1 MANNNPKVKG
11 IKYGTMQQYLRQDKE
26 PNTLYFITDK
36 GLLYR
41 GSSIV
46 VPTKVVDVTPEDAD
60 PPSWFHFTIETYGD
74 DPENPTLLEF
84 DVWGKEA
91 VSAAIQTLQ
100 NAINSHI
107 GTTAAS
113 TRLGHVKLS
122 DATNDTTHGEDYGL
136 THPDTYAATPKAVA
150 NAKSELIEYV
160 NTQLGNL
167 STGMTFKGTYGLP
180 EANPDEDDPLNQI
193 PASAGDT
200 YICISTMTGV
210 AYINS
215 AGIAVSNASLAPGD
229 YIICVQAAVESG
241 GTITTPARWTIVAN
255 TASNAVTTN
264 ETLTAN
270 TVILGNGNKTVKK
283 LAAGTNGQF
292 LRQTPN
298 GARWQSH
305 VNLDHGIAYAEC
317 DTGPEESHKVVTI
330 NDYSIQPYSIVAIRF
345 NSGVYDGNV
354 LVVVD
359 DHDNTLVEPTQI
371 IFHGDIIRDG
381 IIEKGDTATFMFVPE
396 FIIKEQTIR
405 AWVLISVDRAP
416 NNTPTSLS
424 AFTNDIQGLG
434 TCTTGYGT
442 QQKQVT
448 MSGVTINKG
457 SVFAVRFTNPV
468 GAGATMKVNQQA
480 AKAIKHRNLDITTGQ
495 ILGGDTATF
504 IYDGSYYHLLAVDR
518 PIDTAPTAGSH
529 NMVESNGIYN
539 MIQSA
544 IAESTLYW
552 EEMQ

>member
-1 MANNNPKVKG
+1 MANNPKVKG
-11 IKYGTMQQYLRQDKE
+11 IKYGTMQQYLHQEIDKDM
-26 PNTLYFITDK
+26 LYFITDK

-41 GSSIV
+41 GNQIV
-46 VPTKVVDVTPEDAD
+46 VPTKVIDVEPNEDA
-60 PPSWFHFTIETYGD
+60 HENAYYTFTIEAYAD
-74 DPENPTLLEF
+74 DPANPETLSF
-84 DVWGKEA
+84 DVWSKAA
-91 VSAAIQTLQ
+91 VTTLIQSLSTAIS
-100 NAINSHI
+100 NHSGA
-107 GTTAAS
+107 TAS
-113 TRLGHVKLS
+113 DTVKGHTYLS
-122 DATNDTTHGEDYGL
+122 DATDSDLNAATGGT
-136 THPDTYAATPKAVA
+136 AATPLAVKRALAAA
-150 NAKSELIEYV
+150 NQYTDEQIANIS
-160 NTQLGNL
+160 
-167 STGMTFKGTYGLP
+167 SGMTIIGTYGLQ
-180 EANPDEDDPLNQI
+180 ADNPDEYRSLNDI
-193 PASAGDT
+193 PASKGDT

-210 AYINS
+210 AYTNS

-298 GARWQSH
+298 GARWRDH

-317 DTGPEESHKVVTI
+317 ESLLDEHNKVVEI
-330 NDYSIQPYSIVAIRF
+330 NDYVLQKYSIVAVRF
-345 NSGVYDGNV
+345 AQGVGEGDDLSIIDGEAMP
-354 LVVVD
+354 
-359 DHDNTLVEPTQI
+359 VERVPI
-371 IFHGDIIRDG
+371 IYHGEIINKG
-381 IIEKGDTATFMFVPE
+381 IIDKGDTATFMYVPDFLINDQE
-396 FIIKEQTIR
+396 IR
-405 AWVLISVDRAP
+405 AWVLISIDRAP
-416 NNTPTSLS
+416 NNAPTSLS

-434 TCTTGYGT
+434 TCSTGYGT

-457 SVFAVRFTNPV
+457 SVFAVRFSNPV

-480 AKAIKHRNLDITTGQ
+480 VKAIKHRNLDITTGQ
-495 ILGGDTATF
+495 ILGGDTAIF
-504 IYDGSYYHLLAVDR
+504 ISDGSYYHLLAVDR

-544 IAESTLYW
+544 ISEATLYW

>member
-1 MANNNPKVKG
+1 MADNPKVKG
-11 IKYGTMQQYLRQDKE
+11 IKYGTMQQYLRQEID
-26 PNTLYFITDK
+26 NDMLYFITDK

-41 GSSIV
+41 GSQIV
-46 VPTKVVDVTPEDAD
+46 VPTKVIDVEPNEDVHNNAYYT
-60 PPSWFHFTIETYGD
+60 FTIEAYAD
-74 DPENPTLLEF
+74 DPANPETLSF
-84 DVWGKEA
+84 DVWSKAA
-91 VSAAIQTLQ
+91 VTTLIQSLSTAISNHTG
-100 NAINSHI
+100 A
-107 GTTAAS
+107 TAS
-113 TRLGHVKLS
+113 DTVKGHTYLS
-122 DATNDTTHGEDYGL
+122 DATDSDLNAATGGT
-136 THPDTYAATPKAVA
+136 AATPLAVKRALAAA
-150 NAKSELIEYV
+150 NQYTDEQIANIS
-160 NTQLGNL
+160 
-167 STGMTFKGTYGLP
+167 SGMTIIGTYGLQ
-180 EANPDEDDPLNQI
+180 ADNPDEYRSLNDI
-193 PASAGDT
+193 PASKGDT

-210 AYINS
+210 AYTNS
-215 AGIAVSNASLAPGD
+215 AGIAVNNASLAPGD

-241 GTITTPARWTIVAN
+241 GTITTPARWTIVSN

-264 ETLTAN
+264 DTLTADN
-270 TVILGNGNKTVKK
+270 VILGNGNKTVKK

-298 GARWQSH
+298 GARWRDH

-317 DTGPEESHKVVTI
+317 ESLLDEHNKVVEI
-330 NDYSIQPYSIVAIRF
+330 NNYVPQNYSIVAVRF
-345 NSGVYDGNV
+345 AQGVGEGDELSIIDGEAMP
-354 LVVVD
+354 
-359 DHDNTLVEPTQI
+359 VERVPI
-371 IFHGDIIRDG
+371 IYHGEIINKG
-381 IIEKGDTATFMFVPE
+381 VIYKGDTVTFMYVPD
-396 FIIKEQTIR
+396 FLIKDQEIR
-405 AWVLISVDRAP
+405 AWVIISIDRAP

-434 TCTTGYGT
+434 TCSTGYGT

-457 SVFAVRFTNPV
+457 SVFAVRFSNPV

-480 AKAIKHRNLDITTGQ
+480 VKAIKHRNLDITTGQ
-495 ILGGDTATF
+495 ILGGDTAIF
-504 IYDGSYYHLLAVDR
+504 ISDGSYYHLLAVDR

>member
-1 MANNNPKVKG
+1 MADNPKVKG
-11 IKYGTMQQYLRQDKE
+11 IKYGTMQQYLHQEIDKDM
-26 PNTLYFITDK
+26 LYFITDK

-41 GSSIV
+41 GSQIV
-46 VPTKVVDVTPEDAD
+46 VPTKVIDVEPNEDVHNNAYYT
-60 PPSWFHFTIETYGD
+60 FTIEAYAD
-74 DPENPTLLEF
+74 DPANPETLSF
-84 DVWGKEA
+84 DVWSKAA
-91 VSAAIQTLQ
+91 VTTLIQSLSTAIS
-100 NAINSHI
+100 NHSGA
-107 GTTAAS
+107 TAS
-113 TRLGHVKLS
+113 DTVKGHTYLS
-122 DATNDTTHGEDYGL
+122 DATDSDLNAATGGT
-136 THPDTYAATPKAVA
+136 AATPLAVKRALAAA
-150 NAKSELIEYV
+150 NQYTDEQIANIS
-160 NTQLGNL
+160 
-167 STGMTFKGTYGLP
+167 SGMTIVGTYGLQ
-180 EANPDEDDPLNQI
+180 ADNPDEYRGLNNI
-193 PASAGDT
+193 PAAKGDT

-298 GARWQSH
+298 GARWRDH

-317 DTGPEESHKVVTI
+317 ESLLDEHNKVVEI
-330 NDYSIQPYSIVAIRF
+330 NDYVLQNYSIVAVRF
-345 NSGVYDGNV
+345 AQGVGEGDDLSIIDGEAMP
-354 LVVVD
+354 
-359 DHDNTLVEPTQI
+359 VERVPI
-371 IFHGDIIRDG
+371 IYHGEIINKG
-381 IIEKGDTATFMFVPE
+381 IIDKGDTATFMYVPDFLINDQE
-396 FIIKEQTIR
+396 IR
-405 AWVLISVDRAP
+405 AWVLISIDRAP
-416 NNTPTSLS
+416 NNAPTSLS

-434 TCTTGYGT
+434 TCSTGYGT

-457 SVFAVRFTNPV
+457 SVFAVRFSNPV

-480 AKAIKHRNLDITTGQ
+480 VKAIKHRNLDITTGQ
-495 ILGGDTATF
+495 ILGGDTAIF
-504 IYDGSYYHLLAVDR
+504 ISDGSYYHLLAVDR

-544 IAESTLYW
+544 ISEATLYW

>member
-1 MANNNPKVKG
+1 MADNPKVKG
-11 IKYGTMQQYLRQDKE
+11 IKYGTMQQYLHQEIDKDM
-26 PNTLYFITDK
+26 LYFITDK

-41 GSSIV
+41 GSQIV
-46 VPTKVVDVTPEDAD
+46 VPTKVIDVEPNEDVHNNAYYT
-60 PPSWFHFTIETYGD
+60 FTIEAYAD
-74 DPENPTLLEF
+74 DPANPETLSF
-84 DVWGKEA
+84 DVWSKAA
-91 VSAAIQTLQ
+91 VTTLIQSLSTAIS
-100 NAINSHI
+100 NHSGA
-107 GTTAAS
+107 TAS
-113 TRLGHVKLS
+113 DTVKGHTYLS
-122 DATNDTTHGEDYGL
+122 DATDSDLNAATGGT
-136 THPDTYAATPKAVA
+136 AATPLAVKRALAAA
-150 NAKSELIEYV
+150 NQYTDEQIANIS
-160 NTQLGNL
+160 
-167 STGMTFKGTYGLP
+167 SGMTIIGTYGLQ
-180 EANPDEDDPLNQI
+180 ADNPDEYRSLNDI
-193 PASAGDT
+193 PASKGDT

-298 GARWQSH
+298 GARWRDH

-317 DTGPEESHKVVTI
+317 ESLLDEHNKVVEI
-330 NDYSIQPYSIVAIRF
+330 NDYVLQNYSIVAVRF
-345 NSGVYDGNV
+345 AQGVGEGDDLSIIDGEAMP
-354 LVVVD
+354 
-359 DHDNTLVEPTQI
+359 VERVPI
-371 IFHGDIIRDG
+371 IYHGEIINKG
-381 IIEKGDTATFMFVPE
+381 IIDKGDTATFMYVPDFLINDQE
-396 FIIKEQTIR
+396 IR
-405 AWVLISVDRAP
+405 AWVLISIDRAP
-416 NNTPTSLS
+416 NNAPTSLS

-434 TCTTGYGT
+434 TCSTGYGT

-457 SVFAVRFTNPV
+457 SVFAVRFSNPV

-480 AKAIKHRNLDITTGQ
+480 VKAIKHRNLDITTGQ
-495 ILGGDTATF
+495 ILGGDTAIF
-504 IYDGSYYHLLAVDR
+504 ISDGSYYHLLAVDR

-544 IAESTLYW
+544 ISEATLYW

>member
-1 MANNNPKVKG
+1 MADNPKVKG
-11 IKYGTMQQYLRQDKE
+11 IKYGAMQQYLRQEIDKDM
-26 PNTLYFITDK
+26 LYFITDK

-41 GSSIV
+41 GSQIV
-46 VPTKVVDVTPEDAD
+46 VPTKVIDVEPNEDVHNNAYYT
-60 PPSWFHFTIETYGD
+60 FTIEAYAD
-74 DPENPTLLEF
+74 DPANPERLSF
-84 DVWGKEA
+84 DVWSKAA
-91 VSAAIQTLQ
+91 VTTLIQSLSTAIS
-100 NAINSHI
+100 NHSGA
-107 GTTAAS
+107 TAS
-113 TRLGHVKLS
+113 DTVKGHTYLS
-122 DATNDTTHGEDYGL
+122 DATDSDLNAATGGT
-136 THPDTYAATPKAVA
+136 AATPLAVKNALAAA
-150 NAKSELIEYV
+150 NQYTDEQIANIS
-160 NTQLGNL
+160 
-167 STGMTFKGTYGLP
+167 SGMTIIGTYGLQ
-180 EANPDEDDPLNQI
+180 ADNPDEYRSLNNI
-193 PASAGDT
+193 PASKGDT

-210 AYINS
+210 AYTNS

-241 GTITTPARWTIVAN
+241 GTITTPARWTIVSN

-264 ETLTAN
+264 DTLTADN
-270 TVILGNGNKTVKK
+270 VILGNGNKTVKK

-298 GARWQSH
+298 GARWRDH

-317 DTGPEESHKVVTI
+317 ESLLDEHNKVVKI
-330 NDYSIQPYSIVAIRF
+330 NDYVPQNYSIVAVRF
-345 NSGVYDGNV
+345 AQGVADG
-354 LVVVD
+354 D
-359 DHDNTLVEPTQI
+359 DLSIIDGEAMPVERVPI
-371 IFHGDIIRDG
+371 IYHGEIINKG
-381 IIEKGDTATFMFVPE
+381 IIDKGDTATFMYVPD
-396 FIIKEQTIR
+396 FLIKDQEIR
-405 AWVLISVDRAP
+405 AWVLISIDRAP
-416 NNTPTSLS
+416 NNAPTSLS

-434 TCTTGYGT
+434 TCSTGYGT

-457 SVFAVRFTNPV
+457 SVFAVRFSNPV

-480 AKAIKHRNLDITTGQ
+480 VKAIKHRNLDITTGQ
-495 ILGGDTATF
+495 ILGGDTAIF
-504 IYDGSYYHLLAVDR
+504 ISDGSYYHLLAVDR

>member
-1 MANNNPKVKG
+1 MADNPKVKG
-11 IKYGTMQQYLRQDKE
+11 IKYGTMQQYLHQEIDKDM
-26 PNTLYFITDK
+26 LYFITDK

-41 GSSIV
+41 GSQIV
-46 VPTKVVDVTPEDAD
+46 VPTKVIDVEPNEDVHNNAYYT
-60 PPSWFHFTIETYGD
+60 FTIEAYAD
-74 DPENPTLLEF
+74 DPANPETLSF
-84 DVWGKEA
+84 DVWSKAA
-91 VSAAIQTLQ
+91 VTTLIQSLSTAIS
-100 NAINSHI
+100 NHSGA
-107 GTTAAS
+107 TAS
-113 TRLGHVKLS
+113 DTVKGHTYLS
-122 DATNDTTHGEDYGL
+122 DATDSDLNAATGGT
-136 THPDTYAATPKAVA
+136 AATPLAVKRALAAA
-150 NAKSELIEYV
+150 NQYTDEQIANIS
-160 NTQLGNL
+160 
-167 STGMTFKGTYGLP
+167 SGMTIVGTYGLQ
-180 EANPDEDDPLNQI
+180 ADNPDEYRSLNDI
-193 PASAGDT
+193 PASKGDT

-283 LAAGTNGQF
+283 LATGTNGQF

-298 GARWQSH
+298 GARWRDH

-317 DTGPEESHKVVTI
+317 ESLLDEHNKVVEI
-330 NDYSIQPYSIVAIRF
+330 NDYVLQNYSIVAVRF
-345 NSGVYDGNV
+345 AQGVGEGDDLSIIDGEAMP
-354 LVVVD
+354 
-359 DHDNTLVEPTQI
+359 VERVPI
-371 IFHGDIIRDG
+371 IYHGEIINKG
-381 IIEKGDTATFMFVPE
+381 IIDKGDTATFMYVPDFLINDQE
-396 FIIKEQTIR
+396 IR
-405 AWVLISVDRAP
+405 AWVLISIDRAP
-416 NNTPTSLS
+416 NNAPTSLS

-434 TCTTGYGT
+434 TCSTGYGT

-457 SVFAVRFTNPV
+457 SVFAVRFSNPV

-480 AKAIKHRNLDITTGQ
+480 VKAIKHRNLDITTGQ
-495 ILGGDTATF
+495 ILGGDTAIF
-504 IYDGSYYHLLAVDR
+504 ISDGSYYHLLAVDR

-544 IAESTLYW
+544 ISEATLYW

>member
-1 MANNNPKVKG
+1 MADNPKVKG
-11 IKYGTMQQYLRQDKE
+11 IKYGTMQQYLHQEIDKDM
-26 PNTLYFITDK
+26 LYFITDK

-41 GSSIV
+41 GSQIV
-46 VPTKVVDVTPEDAD
+46 VPTKVIDVEPNEDVHNNAYYT
-60 PPSWFHFTIETYGD
+60 FTIEAYAD
-74 DPENPTLLEF
+74 DPANPETLSF
-84 DVWGKEA
+84 DVWSKAA
-91 VSAAIQTLQ
+91 VTTLIQSLSTAIS
-100 NAINSHI
+100 NHSGA
-107 GTTAAS
+107 TAS
-113 TRLGHVKLS
+113 DTVKGHTYLS
-122 DATNDTTHGEDYGL
+122 DATDSDLNAATGGT
-136 THPDTYAATPKAVA
+136 AATPLAVKRALAAA
-150 NAKSELIEYV
+150 NQYTDEQIANIS
-160 NTQLGNL
+160 
-167 STGMTFKGTYGLP
+167 SGMTIVGTYGLQ
-180 EANPDEDDPLNQI
+180 ADNPDEYRGLNNI
-193 PASAGDT
+193 PAAKGDT

-210 AYINS
+210 AYTNS

-229 YIICVQAAVESG
+229 YIICVQAAIESG

-298 GARWQSH
+298 GARWRDH

-317 DTGPEESHKVVTI
+317 ESLLDEHNKVVEI
-330 NDYSIQPYSIVAIRF
+330 NDYVLQNYSIVAVRF
-345 NSGVYDGNV
+345 AQGVGEGDDLSIIDGEAMP
-354 LVVVD
+354 
-359 DHDNTLVEPTQI
+359 VERVPI
-371 IFHGDIIRDG
+371 IYHGEIINKG
-381 IIEKGDTATFMFVPE
+381 IIDKGDTATFMYVPDFLINDQE
-396 FIIKEQTIR
+396 IR
-405 AWVLISVDRAP
+405 AWVLISIDRAP
-416 NNTPTSLS
+416 NNAPTSLS

-434 TCTTGYGT
+434 TCSTGYGT

-457 SVFAVRFTNPV
+457 SVFAVRFSNPV

-480 AKAIKHRNLDITTGQ
+480 VKAIKHRNLDITTGQ
-495 ILGGDTATF
+495 ILGGDTAIF
-504 IYDGSYYHLLAVDR
+504 ISDGSYYHLLAVDR

-544 IAESTLYW
+544 ISEATLYW

>member
-1 MANNNPKVKG
+1 MADNPKVKG
-11 IKYGTMQQYLRQDKE
+11 IKYGTMQQYLHQEIDKDM
-26 PNTLYFITDK
+26 LYFITDK

-41 GSSIV
+41 GSQIV
-46 VPTKVVDVTPEDAD
+46 VPTKVIDVEPNEDVHNNAYYT
-60 PPSWFHFTIETYGD
+60 FTIEAYAD
-74 DPENPTLLEF
+74 DPANPETLSF
-84 DVWGKEA
+84 DVWSKAA
-91 VSAAIQTLQ
+91 VTTLIQSLSTAISNHTG
-100 NAINSHI
+100 A
-107 GTTAAS
+107 TAS
-113 TRLGHVKLS
+113 DTVKGHTYLS
-122 DATNDTTHGEDYGL
+122 DATDSDLNAATGGT
-136 THPDTYAATPKAVA
+136 AATPLAVKRALAAA
-150 NAKSELIEYV
+150 NQYTDEQIANIS
-160 NTQLGNL
+160 
-167 STGMTFKGTYGLP
+167 SGMTIIGTYGLQ
-180 EANPDEDDPLNQI
+180 ADNPDEYRSLNDI
-193 PASAGDT
+193 PASKGDT

-210 AYINS
+210 AYTNS

-264 ETLTAN
+264 DTLTAN

-298 GARWQSH
+298 GARWQDH

-317 DTGPEESHKVVTI
+317 DTGPGENHKVVAI
-330 NDYSIQPYSIVAIRF
+330 EGYVIQPYSIVAIRF
-345 NSGVYDGNV
+345 NSGVFEGND

-359 DHDNTLVEPTQI
+359 GHDNTVVEPTQI

-442 QQKQVT
+442 PQKQVT